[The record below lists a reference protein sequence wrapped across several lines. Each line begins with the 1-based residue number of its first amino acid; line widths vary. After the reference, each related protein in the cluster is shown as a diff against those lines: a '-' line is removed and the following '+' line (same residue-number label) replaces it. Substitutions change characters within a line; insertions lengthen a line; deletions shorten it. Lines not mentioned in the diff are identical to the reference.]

1 MKNIIEKAKEK
12 GYAETIFNRR
22 RYLPELNSTNHIL
35 RAFGE
40 RVARNMPIQGS
51 AADIIKIAMINVD
64 KKLKEKKLEAKLIL
78 QVHDELIV
86 EAPEAEAE
94 EVKKILQTEMEN
106 AVKLK
111 IPLEVHI
118 AAGKTWFDAK
128 D

>member
-1 MKNIIEKAKEK
+1 M
-12 GYAETIFNRR
+12 
-22 RYLPELNSTNHIL
+22 
-35 RAFGE
+35 
-40 RVARNMPIQGS
+40 
-51 AADIIKIAMINVD
+51 D

-86 EAPEAEAE
+86 EAPETEAE

-118 AAGKTWFDAK
+118 AVGKTWFDAK